1 MPYCYEYPRPA
12 VSSDCVIFAFD
23 GKQLNVLLIERKN
36 DPFKGYWAFPGG
48 FLEMDETSEQ
58 CARRELEEE
67 TGIKDA
73 CLEQLYAF
81 SGLNRDP
88 RGRVVSVAYIALV
101 RQSRTQ
107 PVAGDDA
114 RQAIWFPV
122 THLPQLAF
130 DHELIFRTAMQRL
143 RQKICY
149 QPIGYELLE
158 EKFTLPELVRLYE
171 SIMGQRIDRRNFY
184 RKMLRT
190 GLLIP
195 LEEKTSGVP
204 HKRARYFQ
212 FDHSRF
218 EMLKQKGCYPEAF
231 AFSETLAAKPKS

>member
-1 MPYCYEYPRPA
+1 MTYCYDYPRPA
-12 VSSDCVIFAFD
+12 VSSDCVIFSFD
-23 GKQLNVLLIERKN
+23 GKHLNVLLIERKN

-73 CLEQLYAF
+73 CLEQLYTF

-101 RQSRTQ
+101 RQSLTQ
-107 PVAGDDA
+107 IMAGDDA
-114 RQAIWFPV
+114 RQAKWFPV
-122 THLPQLAF
+122 NQLPQLAF
-130 DHELIFRTAMQRL
+130 DHELIFRTAMQKL
-143 RQKICY
+143 RQKICC

-158 EKFTLPELVRLYE
+158 EKFTLPQLVRLYE
-171 SIMGQRIDRRNFY
+171 SIMAQHIDRRNFY
-184 RKMLRT
+184 RKILRT

-195 LEEKTSGVP
+195 LEEKTNGVR
-204 HKRARYFQ
+204 HKRARYYRIDQ
-212 FDHSRF
+212 SRF
-218 EMLKQKGCYPEAF
+218 ELLRKKGCYPEAF
-231 AFSETLAAKPKS
+231 TFAETLSANQKS